1 MSSKDIRWQQRFEN
15 YLKAL
20 GKLEMSIAFIQDAA
34 NSKKDYSN
42 DKSGNDQSDIL
53 DDLIKQGLIQ
63 SFEFTHE
70 LGWNVIKDYAAY
82 QGNPEIR
89 GSRDAVRIGF
99 AMNLIEKPEVW
110 MEMIVSRNKTSHT
123 YDADTAE
130 EIFTRIIRDFF
141 PAFIALREKMRQI
154 NEDNP

>member
-1 MSSKDIRWQQRFEN
+1 MSSQDIRWQQRFEN

-20 GKLEMSIAFIQDAA
+20 GKLEMSIEYIKNAA
-34 NSKKDYSN
+34 NSKNVHTPSKLATN
-42 DKSGNDQSDIL
+42 QSDIL

-89 GSRDAVRIGF
+89 GSRDAIRVGF
-99 AMNLIEKPEVW
+99 NMNLIENPEVW
-110 MEMIVSRNKTSHT
+110 MEMIISRNKTSHT
-123 YDADTAE
+123 YDANTAE

-141 PAFIALREKMRQI
+141 PAFISLKEKMRQMLEE
-154 NEDNP
+154 NH